1 MDLKGTLSDEDEED
15 EESFVCQIQAEEKPC
30 QPFLNTRDYIP
41 HTTYTAH
48 NWKNKHT
55 QTCNMQPIFAAAK
68 QWRLNR
74 LLHQLQTM
82 VDATDY
88 YTR

>member
-48 NWKNKHT
+48 N
-55 QTCNMQPIFAAAK
+55 
-68 QWRLNR
+68 
-74 LLHQLQTM
+74 
-82 VDATDY
+82 
-88 YTR
+88 